1 VFSRLASIPTSTLV
15 GVAAFGGTATA
26 LFGLHTRKSIQTEW
40 ARKPFYQDAIK
51 ALRIH
56 PGAKYLLGEPII
68 DQAFDLGDATH
79 NFEGESTIRLRLPVL
94 GPAGRGHY
102 SLVAEKAEAN
112 IVLVRSDLE
121 VEETKSL
128 LPEQFEGKKMIIY
141 ARERHGDIKSY
152 VEGGGS
158 VNDQP
163 SA

>member
-1 VFSRLASIPTSTLV
+1 MFGTELSILSTHLKGLIQKHHRTLWRCTTNRLFKFSPHSWPFPLTYAILAV
-15 GVAAFGGTATA
+15 
-26 LFGLHTRKSIQTEW
+26 K
-40 ARKPFYQDAIK
+40 
-51 ALRIH
+51 
-56 PGAKYLLGEPII
+56 
-68 DQAFDLGDATH
+68 AFDLGDATH

-141 ARERHGDIKSY
+141 ARERHGDIKNY

-158 VNDQP
+158 VNG
-163 SA
+163 ST

>member
-1 VFSRLASIPTSTLV
+1 MYLRGIFQKHHRTLRRCTITLLFKFPPHSWPFPLTYAILAV
-15 GVAAFGGTATA
+15 
-26 LFGLHTRKSIQTEW
+26 
-40 ARKPFYQDAIK
+40 
-51 ALRIH
+51 
-56 PGAKYLLGEPII
+56 
-68 DQAFDLGDATH
+68 QAFDLGDATH
-79 NFEGESTIRLRLPVL
+79 NFEGESTIRLRLQVL

-158 VNDQP
+158 VNG
-163 SA
+163 ST